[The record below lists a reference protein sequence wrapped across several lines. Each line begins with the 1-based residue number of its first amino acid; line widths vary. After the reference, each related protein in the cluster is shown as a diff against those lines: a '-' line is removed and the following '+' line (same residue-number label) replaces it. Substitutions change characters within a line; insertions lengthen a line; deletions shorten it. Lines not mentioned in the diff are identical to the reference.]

1 MDTHHLRTILWLR
14 WRLARNQWRRSG
26 PLNAI
31 VSLAVAVL
39 VLIAGASGIII
50 GILIGVLGLSKMSPR
65 DLLALWDVLV
75 MVFLFLW
82 MMGIVTEIQRSETID
97 IGRLLHLPISVKEIF
112 LVNYLASHLSFTFIL
127 FVPGMLGLCVGLSLG
142 RAPAMLILLLLVIG
156 FVFMISAWTYCL
168 RGWLVTLMANP
179 RRRRAIIA
187 GITFTFI
194 LLAQLP
200 NLLGQ
205 MFGDHHHRSR
215 KIRVVASEV
224 NEPTG
229 VPDTNRPGRSQ
240 SNAVWTVHQAVP
252 FLWIGHGALSLAQ
265 GSVVPA
271 LWRTAVLFALG
282 GLGLRRAYQTT
293 LRFYLGQTGARKC
306 RSRLRQQR
314 PTLSAN
320 RRILLEKRLPCV
332 SDEAGVLALATYRSM
347 ARAPEVKMMLAT
359 QTLLLLVF
367 TITGLM
373 RHAASISDQ
382 VLPFITAGAV
392 ILAFFAPTQLMFNQF
407 GFDRNGFR
415 SIVLWPAP
423 RDRILLGRNLAFLP
437 LPFVI
442 GLILLTVMIVILSLP
457 LTLALSGFIQ
467 LVTAFCLVSILGN
480 LTSILVP
487 YRIAS
492 GSLKPT
498 KTRTLTT
505 ILIILSHFMFL
516 VVMLPV
522 IGVPLLSLLIVK
534 AGWMSPELSNFLFSL
549 ILCSI
554 CLLCYKLTLAPL
566 GRLLQQHEKRILD
579 IVTQEVE

>member
-205 MFGDHHHRSR
+205 MFGDYHHRSR

-516 VVMLPV
+516 VVMLPI